1 MYLKH
6 ECKKSERETR
16 VERGDKCI
24 KKDKHGGYLH
34 LPAKWLGGRNPL
46 GWEGGPYGDG
56 GGCPE
61 PIGTERMK

>member
-1 MYLKH
+1 MYK
-6 ECKKSERETR
+6 
-16 VERGDKCI
+16 